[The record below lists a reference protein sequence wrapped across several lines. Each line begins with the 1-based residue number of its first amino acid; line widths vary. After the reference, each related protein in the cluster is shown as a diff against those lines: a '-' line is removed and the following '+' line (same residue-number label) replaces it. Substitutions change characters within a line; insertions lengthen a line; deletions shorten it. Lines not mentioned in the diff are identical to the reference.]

1 MIEALMR
8 ALRPALRKRA
18 VVALILGGV
27 MFSSVYAF
35 AATLGVNSTQ
45 LAAGSASVTSC
56 VATNVNASYLI
67 AYDQNIAAGGY
78 RVDKVVM
85 AGLAG
90 CAGKSITADLTGPG
104 ASTASLKQVT
114 YGPISAAEATAGSVT
129 ITVPYNY
136 PTVPGVPASSV
147 TGISIAIAG

>member
-1 MIEALMR
+1 MIEALIR

-35 AATLGVNSTQ
+35 AATLGVNSAQ
-45 LAAGSASVTSC
+45 LAAGNASVISC

-67 AYDQNIAAGGY
+67 AYDQNISAGGY
-78 RVDKVVM
+78 RVDKIVRS
-85 AGLAG
+85 GLAG

-104 ASTASLKQVT
+104 TSTASLKQVT
-114 YGPISAAEATAGSVT
+114 YGPI
-129 ITVPYNY
+129 
-136 PTVPGVPASSV
+136 
-147 TGISIAIAG
+147 